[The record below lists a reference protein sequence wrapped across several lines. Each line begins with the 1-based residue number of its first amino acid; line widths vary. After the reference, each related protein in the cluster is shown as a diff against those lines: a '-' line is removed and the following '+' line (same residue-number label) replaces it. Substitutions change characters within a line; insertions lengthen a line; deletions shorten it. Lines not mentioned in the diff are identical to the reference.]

1 LWIGGVGVSS
11 AAPSDRER
19 DWSFPGEPA
28 SIGRARRAVVD
39 TCVEWGYGVC
49 EDAELIAS
57 ELVTN
62 ALRHGR
68 LESALA
74 STAPWEIGLRMTDV
88 RPGLRIEVVDGYSM
102 PPVEVPGRE
111 DAEGGYGLMI
121 VGRLAAWGWSPTA
134 TGKVV
139 WAELRLQAS

>member
-1 LWIGGVGVSS
+1 MSTAASS
-11 AAPSDRER
+11 KRER
-19 DWSFPGEPA
+19 NWSLPGEPA

-49 EDAELIAS
+49 EDAELVAS

-62 ALRHGR
+62 ALRHGGMDLVR
-68 LESALA
+68 T
-74 STAPWEIGLRMTDV
+74 STAPGKIELRMTDV
-88 RPGLRIEVVDGYSM
+88 QPGLRIEVVDGHSM

-139 WAELRLQAS
+139 WAEFRPHAS

>member
-1 LWIGGVGVSS
+1 MSS

-28 SIGRARRAVVD
+28 SIARARRAVVD

-57 ELVTN
+57 ELMTN

-88 RPGLRIEVVDGYSM
+88 RPGLRIEVVDGHSM

-139 WAELRLQAS
+139 WAELRPQAS

>member
-1 LWIGGVGVSS
+1 VSP

-19 DWSFPGEPA
+19 DWSLPGEAA
-28 SIGRARRAVVD
+28 SIARARRAVVD

-62 ALRHGR
+62 ALRHGDQD
-68 LESALA
+68 LA
-74 STAPWEIGLRMTDV
+74 RTSTAPGEIGLRMTDV
-88 RPGLRIEVVDGYSM
+88 QPGLRIEVVDGHSM
-102 PPVEVPGRE
+102 PPVEVPARDG
-111 DAEGGYGLMI
+111 AEGGFGLMI
-121 VGRLAAWGWSPTA
+121 VGSLATWGWSPTP

-139 WAELRLQAS
+139 WAELRLAAS